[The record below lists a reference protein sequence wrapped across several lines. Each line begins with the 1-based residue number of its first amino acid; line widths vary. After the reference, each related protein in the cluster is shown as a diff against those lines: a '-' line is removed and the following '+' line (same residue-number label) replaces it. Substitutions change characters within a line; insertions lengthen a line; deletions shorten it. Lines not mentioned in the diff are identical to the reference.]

1 MTESELQKQAIDL
14 LKLSGFLVFRL
25 NSGKARNNIRLC
37 PVGTP
42 DLLAVRN
49 GRVIWIEMKKTGC
62 KVNMSQ
68 KIMINQLRYHGQEV
82 NIVDN
87 IDILKKIMGDR

>member
-14 LKLSGFLVFRL
+14 LKLSGFIVFRL

-49 GRVIWIEMKKTGC
+49 GRVIWIEMKKTGG
-62 KVNMSQ
+62 KTSLVQ
-68 KIMINQLRYHGQEV
+68 DEMIRDLRRHGQEV
-82 NIVDN
+82 HIVDN
-87 IDILKKIMGDR
+87 IDILNKIIGG

>member
-14 LKLSGFLVFRL
+14 LKLSGFIVFRL

-49 GRVIWIEMKKTGC
+49 GRVIWIEIKKTGG
-62 KVNMSQ
+62 KTSLVQ
-68 KIMINQLRYHGQEV
+68 DEMIRDLRRHGQEV
-82 NIVDN
+82 HIVDN
-87 IDILKKIMGDR
+87 IDILIEIIGG

>member
-42 DLLAVRN
+42 DLLAIKN
-49 GRVIWIEMKKTGC
+49 GRVIWIEMKKPGGKAST
-62 KVNMSQ
+62 VQ
-68 KIMINQLRYHGQEV
+68 DEMIRDLRRHRQEV
-82 NIVDN
+82 HIVDN
-87 IDILKKIMGDR
+87 TDILIEIIGG

>member
-1 MTESELQKQAIDL
+1 MTEGQIQKQAIDL
-14 LKLSGFLVFRL
+14 LNLSGFIVFRL

-49 GRVIWIEMKKTGC
+49 GRVIWIEMKKTGG
-62 KVNMSQ
+62 KTSLVQ
-68 KIMINQLRYHGQEV
+68 DEMIRDLRRHGQEV
-82 NIVDN
+82 HIVDN
-87 IDILKKIMGDR
+87 IDILIEIIGG